1 MADAV
6 IIIAVI
12 LLMVLAAKQSLKHF
26 RGEGSC
32 CGGGNSK
39 ASKVKMKEKIL
50 SGPILGRKTIK
61 IDGMHCEHCVQNAM
75 EAINQI
81 QGVSAKVYLDT
92 KEAVISYEKEVSDDV
107 LRQAVENAGYKVR
120 VIL

>member
-12 LLMVLAAKQSLKHF
+12 LLMALAAKQSLKHF
-26 RGEGSC
+26 RGEGPC

-61 IDGMHCEHCVQNAM
+61 IDGMHCEHCVQNVM

>member
-1 MADAV
+1 MVDAV

-12 LLMVLAAKQSLKHF
+12 LLMALAAKQSLKHF

-32 CGGGNSK
+32 CGGGSSK
-39 ASKVKMKEKIL
+39 ASKVEMKEKIL

-61 IDGMHCEHCVQNAM
+61 IDGMHCEHCVQNVM
-75 EAINQI
+75 GAINQI

-92 KEAVISYEKEVSDDV
+92 KEAVISYEKKVSDDV
-107 LRQAVENAGYKVR
+107 LRQAVEDAGYKVR

>member
-1 MADAV
+1 MADVV

-39 ASKVKMKEKIL
+39 VSKVKMKEKIL
-50 SGPILGRKTIK
+50 SGPVLGRKTIK
-61 IDGMHCEHCVQNAM
+61 IDGMHCEHCVQNVM

-81 QGVSAKVYLDT
+81 QGVSAKVHLDT
-92 KEAVISYEKEVSDDV
+92 KEAVISYEKEVSDNI